1 MPEPRNTAASK
12 IGSDSIRFYD
22 NSISSRLV
30 KVGDFVA
37 RSSVC
42 FFVPVF
48 VYVFLVLFCL
58 FFCLFLV
65 LCDNSMQ
72 S

>member
-1 MPEPRNTAASK
+1 MTTP
-12 IGSDSIRFYD
+12 
-22 NSISSRLV
+22 ISSRLV
-30 KVGDFVA
+30 KVGDFVV

-48 VYVFLVLFCL
+48 VYVFFGFVLFV
-58 FFCLFLV
+58 FCLFLV